1 MPWWIWLL
9 LALFMLAMIIA
20 GFVYAGLHGYHALK
34 DLGAVGHEVGK
45 RFVRMKQTHDGERQ
59 SDPPLCRCCACQSRE
74 ARASCPRMGQMEAIQ
89 QLIHSSVHSWIHCHA
104 TTSSSSQHGHQ

>member
-45 RFVRMKQTHDGERQ
+45 RFARMEQTHDGERQ
-59 SDPPLCRCCACQSRE
+59 SDPPLFTQPLTVAKERYVDAHADVVRAKAAKRE
-74 ARASCPRMGQMEAIQ
+74 RHARAWARWKQFNN
-89 QLIHSSVHSWIHCHA
+89 
-104 TTSSSSQHGHQ
+104 